1 MTEMPYFLEYRSSKS
16 PNVLPT
22 PGGEQGFGI
31 IRRPSL
37 PVQVCK
43 TRVKSKTETMMRMK
57 WMLTTFILIGMA
69 ALSGAAAYGQD
80 NAPASGRSAAADK
93 ARSARESSSQWDI
106 GGSFYEALTSST
118 GGNGTQQTPTNGMGG
133 MAELRHIV
141 KPLLG
146 YEVSFGFNTAD
157 QAYAPRAGAC
167 GYACQ
172 NPPTK
177 ITGNAAQVS
186 LDYVVSQKFGNLR
199 PFAVAGVGVYIAV
212 PGNTPLGN
220 NTSIRGAYIFG
231 GGVDYDVSRHL
242 GIRAQFRD
250 TMYKAPNT
258 SSIYP
263 ATGVFTQSLEPMG
276 GVYFRF

>member
-1 MTEMPYFLEYRSSKS
+1 MTETPYFLEYRTSKS

-22 PGGEQGFGI
+22 PAVEQGLDLN
-31 IRRPSL
+31 REPSL
-37 PVQVCK
+37 PVQVSR

-57 WMLTTFILIGMA
+57 WMLTTFILIGMG

-80 NAPASGRSAAADK
+80 NAPENGKNTAAK
-93 ARSARESSSQWDI
+93 ARTAKESDSQWDI
-106 GGSFYEALTSST
+106 GGSFYEALTSGTS
-118 GGNGTQQTPTNGMGG
+118 GNGTQQTPSNGMGG
-133 MAELRHIV
+133 LAELRHIV

-146 YEVSFGFNTAD
+146 YELSFGFNTAN
-157 QAYAPRAGAC
+157 QAYVPKAGAC
-167 GYACQ
+167 GFACQ
-172 NPPTK
+172 NPATA
-177 ITGNAAQVS
+177 ISGNAAQVS
-186 LDYVVSQKFGNLR
+186 LDYLVSHKFGNLR

-212 PGNTPLGN
+212 PGATPLGN

-231 GGVDYDVSRHL
+231 GGVDYEVSRHL
-242 GIRAQFRD
+242 GIRAQVRD